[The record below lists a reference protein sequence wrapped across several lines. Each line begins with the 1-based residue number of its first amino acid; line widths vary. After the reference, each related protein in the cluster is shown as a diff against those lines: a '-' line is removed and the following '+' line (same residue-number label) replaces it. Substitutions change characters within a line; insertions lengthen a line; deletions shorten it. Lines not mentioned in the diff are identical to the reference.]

1 MEKDFESF
9 YSKCINE
16 NELNDIWENT
26 KQEKKKKKLICIPL
40 ILIVDLLLIFL
51 FTNIFSN
58 FGTRYGL
65 FPYIF
70 IIPPILIIDVFILA
84 IVSLAFSK
92 KSRMYND
99 VFKEKVIE
107 KIFKN
112 FLNDA
117 DYIPK
122 KQMPQAIYREGKYDG
137 YYNRYYSDDYVEG
150 NIDDKYLIKMAEI
163 TTEHEETK
171 TDSDGDTHTETTT
184 IFSGLFA
191 KINIGKS
198 IETELRIGTNRTI
211 SKRERLEMD
220 SDEFEKYF
228 DVSSTNDIVG
238 MQILTHDIMD
248 MLVDFRNQLKMP
260 LDILIRDDIMY
271 IRLHVGK
278 MFEAKFNKN
287 AVIDKQNAQKYF
299 NIVNFIYSLS
309 KKMIKTIEET
319 EI

>member
-1 MEKDFESF
+1 MEKDFENF
-9 YSKCINE
+9 YSNNINE

-26 KQEKKKKKLICIPL
+26 KQEKKKRKLISIPL
-40 ILIVDLLLIFL
+40 ILIVDILLIYW
-51 FTNIFSN
+51 FSN
-58 FGTRYGL
+58 MFGNFNAGLGL
-65 FPYIF
+65 FPYLF
-70 IIPPILIIDVFILA
+70 IIIPILIVDTIILA

-92 KSRMYND
+92 KTRLYND
-99 VFKEKVIE
+99 VFKEKVMD
-107 KIFKN
+107 KIFRN

-122 KQMPQAIYREGKYDG
+122 KEMPQSIYREGKYDG

-150 NIDDKYLIKMAEI
+150 NIDDKYLIKMAEV
-163 TTEHEETK
+163 TTEHEKTT
-171 TDSDGDTHTETTT
+171 TDSDGNTHTETTT

-198 IETELRIGTNRTI
+198 IKTELRIGTNRTI
-211 SKRERLEMD
+211 SKKKRLEMD

-248 MLVDFRNQLKMP
+248 MLVDFRNKLKMP
-260 LDILIRDDIMY
+260 LDILIRDDMMY

-287 AVIDKQNAQKYF
+287 AVIDKQTLQRYF
-299 NIVNFIYSLS
+299 DIVNFIYSLS

>member
-40 ILIVDLLLIFL
+40 ILTVDLLLIFL

-92 KSRMYND
+92 KSRLYND
-99 VFKEKVIE
+99 GFKEKVMD

-112 FLNDA
+112 FLNDV

-122 KQMPQAIYREGKYDG
+122 KLMPQSIYREGKYDG

-163 TTEHEETK
+163 TTEHEETR
-171 TDSDGDTHTETTT
+171 TDSDGHTHTETTT

-198 IETELRIGTNRTI
+198 INNELRIKQNGTFLKKN
-211 SKRERLEMD
+211 RLEMD
-220 SDEFEKYF
+220 SDEFEKCF
-228 DVSSTNDIVG
+228 DVISTNQIIG

-271 IRLHVGK
+271 VRLHVGK
-278 MFEAKFNKN
+278 MFEAKFNKK
-287 AVIDKQNAQKYF
+287 AVIDIESAKKYF
-299 NIVNFIYSLS
+299 DIVNFIYSLS
-309 KKMIKTIEET
+309 KKMIQTVEET
-319 EI
+319 EV

>member
-1 MEKDFESF
+1 MEKDFDSF
-9 YSKCINE
+9 YSKSINE

-26 KQEKKKKKLICIPL
+26 KQEKKRRKLISVPL
-40 ILIVDLLLIFL
+40 ILTVDLLLIFW

-70 IIPPILIIDVFILA
+70 IILPILIIDVFILA
-84 IVSLAFSK
+84 IISLAFSK
-92 KSRMYND
+92 KSRLYND
-99 VFKEKVIE
+99 VFKEKVMD

-112 FLNDA
+112 CLNDA

-122 KQMPQAIYREGKYDG
+122 KQMPQSIYREGKYDG

-150 NIDDKYLIKMAEI
+150 NIDDKYLIKMAEV
-163 TTEHEETK
+163 TTEHEKTT
-171 TDSDGDTHTETTT
+171 TDSDGNRHTETTT

-198 IETELRIGTNRTI
+198 IKTELRIGTNRTI
-211 SKRERLEMD
+211 SKKKRLEMD

-248 MLVDFRNQLKMP
+248 MLVDFRNKLKMP

-287 AVIDKQNAQKYF
+287 AVIDKQILQRYF
-299 NIVNFIYSLS
+299 DIVNFIYSLS

>member
-1 MEKDFESF
+1 MD
-9 YSKCINE
+9 
-16 NELNDIWENT
+16 
-26 KQEKKKKKLICIPL
+26 
-40 ILIVDLLLIFL
+40 
-51 FTNIFSN
+51 
-58 FGTRYGL
+58 
-65 FPYIF
+65 
-70 IIPPILIIDVFILA
+70 
-84 IVSLAFSK
+84 
-92 KSRMYND
+92 
-99 VFKEKVIE
+99 
-107 KIFKN
+107 KIFRN

-122 KQMPQAIYREGKYDG
+122 KEMPQSIYREGKYDG

-150 NIDDKYLIKMAEI
+150 NIDDKYLIKMAEV
-163 TTEHEETK
+163 TTEHEKIT
-171 TDSDGDTHTETTT
+171 TDSDGNTHTETTT

-198 IETELRIGTNRTI
+198 IKTELRIGTNRTI
-211 SKRERLEMD
+211 SKKKRLEMD

-248 MLVDFRNQLKMP
+248 MLVDFRNKLKMP
-260 LDILIRDDIMY
+260 LDILIREDIMY

-287 AVIDKQNAQKYF
+287 AVIDKQILQRYF
-299 NIVNFIYSLS
+299 DIVNFIYSLS

>member
-40 ILIVDLLLIFL
+40 ILTVDLLLIFL

-92 KSRMYND
+92 KSRLYND
-99 VFKEKVIE
+99 GFKEKVMD

-112 FLNDA
+112 FLNDV

-122 KQMPQAIYREGKYDG
+122 KLMPQSIYREGKYDG

-150 NIDDKYLIKMAEI
+150 NIDDKYLVKMAEI
-163 TTEHEETK
+163 TTEHEETR
-171 TDSDGDTHTETTT
+171 TDSDGHTHTETTT